1 MHDLHP
7 PLLQAHGQHLPHPG
21 LARLPAQAEAVDLVP
36 KLDSVGWVDV
46 TSTQVPQVD
55 PGQGIE
61 LEFLGLLNPIYLPV
75 CCVQYEEDTWSGCGP
90 DHLDNGLI
98 VHSARPGYQGPV
110 IGGAV

>member
-21 LARLPAQAEAVDLVP
+21 LARLPAQTEAVDLVP
-36 KLDSVGWVDV
+36 KLDSVGRVDV

-61 LEFLGLLNPIYLPV
+61 FEFFRSFESYLSTCLLCPV
-75 CCVQYEEDTWSGCGP
+75 
-90 DHLDNGLI
+90 
-98 VHSARPGYQGPV
+98 
-110 IGGAV
+110 